1 MKSRESMAEY
11 FSRGQCCSIPSF
23 YIASTS
29 PRHAL

>member
-1 MKSRESMAEY
+1 MAEY